1 MFYVSLLSG
10 YIRPTSGSF
19 VFATED
25 GCWSFETCFANQFK
39 NVYFYLKFIARVIIP
54 EREKELDKINSLK
67 DQLTELQEKLGDAAN
82 TQLTAERVA
91 IDKLLTTEQSK
102 QSYIPSPR
110 NVELETE
117 IKKEDS
123 LTTTPDATKGK
134 IFFFCE
140 NSISLI
146 ARKTPYYCNC
156 CF

>member
-1 MFYVSLLSG
+1 MVLLYLQQKMDVGPSKL
-10 YIRPTSGSF
+10 
-19 VFATED
+19 
-25 GCWSFETCFANQFK
+25 TCFANQFK
-39 NVYFYLKFIARVIIP
+39 TVYFYLKFIARVIIS

-67 DQLTELQEKLGDAAN
+67 DQLTELQEKLDDAVN

-91 IDKLLTTEQSK
+91 IGKLLTTEQSK
-102 QSYIPSPR
+102 QSYHPNAR

-117 IKKEDS
+117 IKKEES